1 MDKKLSWVTKIGY
14 GTGTIGKGLSYALAS
29 TFLSVYFLNVLHINA
44 GFLAVLFFLAKI
56 WDGVND
62 ILMGTIID
70 NTKSKFGKFRPWIA
84 LGAVSNAVVTM
95 LLFYYP
101 GFDGIG
107 LYIYVTVLYVLWD
120 MTYTMIDVGY
130 WAMIPAMTLDSKE
143 RDQVS
148 LIPRVFGSAA
158 GLAGAFMP
166 QIIDLLGGMELNA
179 GFLKLSAITSIAYI
193 VTAGICVVCA
203 KERVTSTEKQEKES
217 FSLGR
222 SLKILFRNDQ
232 ALVIV
237 GIMILFN
244 MAINLTNG
252 VSLFYFLYVLQ
263 NKNMYSFFTILLGI
277 SQGIGLLGFPLF
289 CKWFGR
295 HRVYVASLIM
305 PCIGYTLMIIS
316 NTVANGQF
324 LPFAMAAFVM
334 SSGFG
339 SMSVMQNVMLA
350 DAVDYGEWRE
360 KTRNEGV
367 IFSMLTFLS
376 KIATA
381 FSQFII
387 MFGFQIVHFG
397 GENATTATP
406 EAVRAIEFIMFWL
419 PPVVLLGALAIYLKG
434 FKLKPEFMEK
444 VSAEIRERHEA
455 VLDKSEQIEA

>member
-1 MDKKLSWVTKIGY
+1 MEKKLSWATKIGY

-29 TFLSVYFLNVLHINA
+29 TFLSVYFLNVLHIDA
-44 GFLAVLFFLAKI
+44 GYLAVLFFLAKI
-56 WDGVND
+56 WDGIND

-70 NTKSKFGKFRPWIA
+70 NTKSRFGKFRPWIVA
-84 LGAVSNAVVTM
+84 GAVTNAIVTTLM
-95 LLFYYP
+95 FYYP

-148 LIPRVFGSAA
+148 LIPRVFGSVA
-158 GLAGAFMP
+158 GLTGAFMP

-179 GFLKLSAITSIAYI
+179 GFLKLSLITSVAYI
-193 VTAGICVVCA
+193 VTAGICVFFA
-203 KERVTSTEKQEKES
+203 KERVTNTAEQKQEP

-252 VSLFYFLYVLQ
+252 VSLFYFLYVLE
-263 NKNMYSFFTILLGI
+263 NNNMYSFFTILLGI
-277 SQGIGLLGFPLF
+277 SQGVGLLGFPFF

-295 HRVYVASLIM
+295 HRVYVASLVI
-305 PCIGYTLMIIS
+305 PCIGYTLMILS
-316 NTVANGQF
+316 NTFLNGQF

-387 MFGFQIVHFG
+387 MFGFKIVKFG

-419 PPVVLLGALAIYLKG
+419 PPVVLVCALLIYLKG
-434 FKLKPEFMEK
+434 FKLKPEFMEQI
-444 VSAEIRERHEA
+444 SDEIRKRHETA
-455 VLDKSEQIEA
+455 VTSDSEI